1 MEFSLD
7 FPFLRRILTEEQ
19 ATARAEI
26 AASGAVPAL
35 EKSQQRH
42 DSRIASAP
50 DVGTLDCRA
59 GCTWC
64 CHFTVDVRAVEVF
77 RILDFVEHSFTPE
90 EKARVQAEVRANA
103 AVLGKLDENERVA
116 RNLKCPF
123 LSNGRCTIYAVR
135 PQTCRNYHATNVA
148 GCQKAYEEP
157 DNEDLDPEFAPY
169 VYQAGTAHVEAFS
182 SALQDAGYDVKVYEL
197 NGALEAAL
205 SQPDARVRF
214 ESHRRPFEGLSG
226 EDVPQEFDD
235 LADSDSQPPGA

>member
-7 FPFLRRILTEEQ
+7 FPFIRRILNEEQ
-19 ATARAEI
+19 TTARAEI
-26 AASGAVPAL
+26 EAVGAVRAL
-35 EKSQQRH
+35 ENSQQRH

-77 RILDFVEHSFTPE
+77 RILNFIEQSLSAE
-90 EKARVQAEVRANA
+90 EKARAQAEVRANA
-103 AVLGKLDENERVA
+103 ATLKQLDEDERIT

-123 LSNGRCTIYAVR
+123 LSNGRCSIYTAR

-157 DNEDLDPEFAPY
+157 DNEDIDPEFAPY

-182 SALQDAGYDVKVYEL
+182 LALQGAGYDTKVYEL
-197 NGALEAAL
+197 NCALDAAL
-205 SQPDARVRF
+205 SQPDARERF
-214 ESHRRPFEGLSG
+214 ESMRSPFIGLNG
-226 EDVPQEFDD
+226 EEAPQEFDD
-235 LADSDSQPPGA
+235 LI

>member
-7 FPFLRRILTEEQ
+7 FPCIRRILAEEQ
-19 ATARAEI
+19 ATAREDI
-26 AASGAVPAL
+26 AAVGAVRAL
-35 EKSQQRH
+35 EKSQERH

-77 RILDFVEHSFTPE
+77 RILEFVERTFTAE
-90 EKARVQAEVRANA
+90 EKARVKSEVRVNA
-103 AVLGKLDENERVA
+103 ALLKRLDEDARVT

-123 LSNGRCTIYAVR
+123 LSDGRCTIYAAR

-157 DNEDLDPEFAPY
+157 DNEDIDPEFAPY

-182 SALQDAGYDVKVYEL
+182 TAMQAAGYDVRVYEL
-197 NGALEAAL
+197 NCALEAAL
-205 SQPDARVRF
+205 SQPDARARF
-214 ESHRRPFEGLSG
+214 ESKQRPFKGLRG
-226 EDVPQEFDD
+226 EDAPLEFDD
-235 LADSDSQPPGA
+235 LTHS

>member
-7 FPFLRRILTEEQ
+7 LPFIRRILTEEQ

-26 AASGAVPAL
+26 AALGVVRAL
-35 EKSQQRH
+35 ENSQERH

-50 DVGTLDCRA
+50 DVGTLACRA

-64 CHFTVDVRAVEVF
+64 CYFTVDARAVEVF
-77 RILDFVEHSFTPE
+77 RILEFVDRSFTAE
-90 EKARVQAEVRANA
+90 EKARVHAEVRANA
-103 AVLGKLDENERVA
+103 ALLKSLDEDERVT

-123 LSNGRCTIYAVR
+123 LGNGRCTIYAAR

-157 DNEDLDPEFAPY
+157 GNEDIDPEFAPL

-197 NGALEAAL
+197 NCALDAAL
-205 SQPDARVRF
+205 SQPEARARF
-214 ESHRRPFEGLSG
+214 ESQRTPFKGLSG
-226 EDVPQEFDD
+226 EEVPDEFDD
-235 LADSDSQPPGA
+235 LADS